1 MLVQS
6 LSHGINPEQVNKTL
20 QLLTISMS
28 TPIRRGF
35 ESLLQGF
42 LSDWGPY
49 LWELLLFC
57 LEKAIFGG
65 LYLLGIVMDDDV
77 FLDAPNPSALNG
89 AHSNPASPNEQIE
102 MRSRS
107 GDMVRSISVPDV
119 SHDQRVM
126 DKSKHGQPSLIH
138 PVKDFFVNFVNR
150 KGVKKRET
158 DEKAN
163 NTRHKIG
170 RGHSFVP
177 FQLRNPTW
185 CDLCGEFIWGL
196 YKQCV
201 RCKSEYIKSLIVFRT
216 IE

>member
-1 MLVQS
+1 
-6 LSHGINPEQVNKTL
+6 
-20 QLLTISMS
+20 MS

-35 ESLLQGF
+35 EFLREGF
-42 LSDWGPY
+42 LRDWGPY

-57 LEKAIFGG
+57 LEKAVFGG

-77 FLDAPNPSALNG
+77 FLDAPPSAVNG
-89 AHSNPASPNEQIE
+89 ARSNPTSPNEKIE
-102 MRSRS
+102 MRTLT
-107 GDMVRSISVPDV
+107 GDMVRSLSVPDV
-119 SHDQRVM
+119 SHDQRVL
-126 DKSKHGQPSLIH
+126 DKSKQLQPSIIN
-138 PVKDFFVNFVNR
+138 PVKEFISNFVGR
-150 KGVKKRET
+150 KGVKKREA

-170 RGHSFVP
+170 RGHIFVP

-201 RCKSEYIKSLIVFRT
+201 RCKSEYILFV
-216 IE
+216 EQ

>member
-6 LSHGINPEQVNKTL
+6 SSHGINSEQANKTL

-35 ESLLQGF
+35 EFLVEGF
-42 LSDWGPY
+42 RRDWGPY

-57 LEKAIFGG
+57 LEKAVFGG

-77 FLDAPNPSALNG
+77 FLDAPNPSAING
-89 AHSNPASPNEQIE
+89 AHSNPTSPNEKIE
-102 MRSRS
+102 MRTLT
-107 GDMVRSISVPDV
+107 GDMVRSLSVPDV
-119 SHDQRVM
+119 SHDQRVL
-126 DKSKHGQPSLIH
+126 DKSKQVQPSIIN
-138 PVKDFFVNFVNR
+138 PVKEFISNFVNR

-158 DEKAN
+158 DEKAHT

-170 RGHSFVP
+170 RGHCFVP

-201 RCKSEYIKSLIVFRT
+201 RCKSEYILFL
-216 IE
+216 EQ